1 MDFNEKLVTLRKQKG
16 WTQEELAK
24 ELYVSRTAVSKWESG
39 RGFPGIESLR
49 AIAKLFS
56 ISIDELL
63 SGEELI
69 TAAKSEAKEKSAA
82 IIFGLFDCMVGLL
95 MFLPFFG
102 QKSGE
107 QILSVSLINLTAVSH
122 YIKTAY
128 IGFIAFSVIFG
139 ILQLALQNSENG
151 FFRKNKFIVS
161 LALSVAGLFIFIIST
176 QPYAGAFLLFMLI
189 IKLFSALK
197 MR

>member
-1 MDFNEKLVTLRKQKG
+1 MNFNEKLVTLRKQKG

-39 RGFPGIESLR
+39 RGFPGIESLK

-82 IIFGLFDCMVGLL
+82 IIFGLFDCMAGLL

-139 ILQLALQNSENG
+139 ILQLALQNFENG

-161 LALSVAGLFIFIIST
+161 VALSVVGLFVFIIST

-189 IKLFSALK
+189 IKLFAALK